1 MEREK
6 FREEIF
12 ENLGISR
19 EVVLFVGKFGKC
31 IVLFATG
38 SCRKF

>member
-1 MEREK
+1 MERK
-6 FREEIF
+6 LPEEIF

-19 EVVLFVGKFGKC
+19 EVVLFVGNFGKFS
-31 IVLFATG
+31 VLFATG